1 MRKKKK
7 RKKICPFHYTWKF
20 LAWSWETKNEIFIAL
35 NIFTSLSL
43 LVHVQTPTP
52 GPARPRSDSPSHHPI
67 KCPTATST
75 HRRQSPR
82 IVFYQLLKKLFHD
95 KLYSVSFK
103 VLFNLILMHLTKLW
117 CHIIKITKNIVI
129 LKDNIKSFTADLCS
143 TFSKLYLTQWMS
155 VTGEAESGVA
165 NPSPM
170 MSVPLGSAVCDSS
183 LVTCSETAG

>member
-1 MRKKKK
+1 M
-7 RKKICPFHYTWKF
+7 
-20 LAWSWETKNEIFIAL
+20 
-35 NIFTSLSL
+35 

-52 GPARPRSDSPSHHPI
+52 GPARPRSDSPSPHPI
-67 KCPTATST
+67 KRPTATST
-75 HRRQSPR
+75 HRCQSTR

-170 MSVPLGSAVCDSS
+170 MSVPLDSAVCDSS